1 MWHTASVQQM
11 QKWVIIGAILMAALT
26 GTIIYKQLA
35 GHGGGNDIEVN
46 WEVLGQLDYTT
57 GNVSAELKNLDRK
70 KVKIPGFMVPLED
83 TQKNVKEFLLVP
95 TPQACIHVPPPPP
108 NQMVYVTMNNDD
120 SKVAFGPIWVYGTLK
135 LTSKKHM
142 YGEASFE
149 IDGDFI
155 EPYR

>member
-1 MWHTASVQQM
+1 MASV
-11 QKWVIIGAILMAALT
+11 T
-26 GTIIYKQLA
+26 SFFIYKQMSVGLGA
-35 GHGGGNDIEVN
+35 ATEVS
-46 WEVLGQLDYTT
+46 WEKLGELDYVT
-57 GNVSAELKNLDRK
+57 GATSPDLKSLDNQ

-83 TQKNVKEFLLVP
+83 SPKSVKEFLLVP

-108 NQMVYVTMNNDD
+108 NQMVFIKMNNDD
-120 SKVAFGPIWVYGTLK
+120 TQVAYGPIWIYGTLK

-149 IDGDFI
+149 IDGDYL